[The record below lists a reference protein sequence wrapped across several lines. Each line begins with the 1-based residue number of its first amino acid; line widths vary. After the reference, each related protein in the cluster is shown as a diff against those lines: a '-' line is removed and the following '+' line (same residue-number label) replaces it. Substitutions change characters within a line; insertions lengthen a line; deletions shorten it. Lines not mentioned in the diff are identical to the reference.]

1 LLVTTSEPATVH
13 HGITAALVAAGGT
26 VGTAARAGVSHAVP
40 HLGGVP
46 VGILAINLAGAYLLG
61 LLLEVLT
68 RLGPDTGRR
77 RHLRLLLGTGVLGG
91 FTTYSAL
98 AVDTASLLDT
108 SRILA
113 GAGYA
118 LITVAV
124 GGLASWAGIVTGRAV
139 RPRPG
144 GQSRH
149 AGPAS

>member
-1 LLVTTSEPATVH
+1 MTTSEPATLH
-13 HGITAALVAAGGT
+13 HGVAAALVAAGGT
-26 VGTAARAGVSHAVP
+26 IGTAARAVVSRAIP

-61 LLLEVLT
+61 LLLEVLS

-98 AVDTASLLDT
+98 AVDTAGLLDS

-118 LITVAV
+118 LLTVAV

-144 GQSRH
+144 DQNQQ
-149 AGPAS
+149 AGPAA